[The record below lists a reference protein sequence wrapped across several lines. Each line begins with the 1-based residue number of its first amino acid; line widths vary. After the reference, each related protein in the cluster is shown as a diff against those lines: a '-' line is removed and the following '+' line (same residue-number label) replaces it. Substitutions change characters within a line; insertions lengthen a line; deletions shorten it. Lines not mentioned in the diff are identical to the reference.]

1 MARRPDNPRPG
12 LLVIDKPQ
20 GLTSHDVVSRVRRLA
35 HTRKVG
41 HGGTLDPMATGVLV
55 IGIGKATKL
64 LTWVSG
70 HSKEYRATIR
80 FGVATNT
87 DDAEGIAIAAVGC
100 ASLSEEQL
108 EAALA
113 PLRGDIMQ
121 VPSTVS
127 AIKVNG
133 KRAYALARAGEDV
146 ELAARPVRISRL
158 EVLEP
163 PRPAECI
170 LDEPDPDTAPDGAVP
185 VGTVRVVDVD
195 VVVECSSGT
204 YVRALARDAGEAL
217 GVGAHLTALRRTR
230 VGDVPL
236 ETAMTLEELSAAVEA
251 ATPEGEPD
259 AEPVLP
265 LVPLGEAARTM
276 FPSLLMSEAEAGAF
290 AHGQAPRRSR
300 GELAQWASEAG
311 YCPQSAPE
319 EEAAPIA
326 AVAPDGTVLGLLRID
341 GTRLR
346 TVLVF

>member
-80 FGVATNT
+80 FGVTTNT
-87 DDAEGIAIAAVGC
+87 DDAEGVATAAVGC
-100 ASLSEEQL
+100 DSLSEDQL

-146 ELAARPVRISRL
+146 ELAARPVHISRL
-158 EVLEP
+158 EVLSP
-163 PRPAECI
+163 PRPVECM
-170 LDEPDPDTAPDGAVP
+170 LEESDADNAPDEQVP
-185 VGTVRVVDVD
+185 SGPVRVVDVD

-204 YVRALARDAGEAL
+204 YVRALARDAGDAL

-230 VGDVPL
+230 VGDVHL
-236 ETAMTLEELSAAVEA
+236 DTAMTLEGLSAAVEA
-251 ATPEGEPD
+251 ATPEGESD
-259 AEPVLP
+259 VETVLP
-265 LVPLGEAARTM
+265 LVPLGDAARSM
-276 FPSLLMSEAEAGAF
+276 FPSLLMTGAEAGAF

-300 GELAQWASEAG
+300 GELAQWATEAG
-311 YCPQSAPE
+311 YRPDDAPE
-319 EEAAPIA
+319 EEASPIA

-341 GTRLR
+341 ATRLR